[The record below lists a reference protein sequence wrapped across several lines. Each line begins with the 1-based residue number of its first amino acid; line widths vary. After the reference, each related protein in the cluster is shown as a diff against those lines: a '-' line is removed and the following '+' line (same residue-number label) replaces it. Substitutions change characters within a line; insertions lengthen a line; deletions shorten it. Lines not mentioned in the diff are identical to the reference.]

1 MNKKIDIEYFG
12 FVWKQEL
19 CLHFLII
26 LLKRYVIYFYMFS
39 TNKYYF
45 LIALFI
51 HWIEYTILQAKLYFM
66 EIQQDIT
73 QIIWFISLL

>member
-1 MNKKIDIEYFG
+1 MNKNIYNILVLYESES
-12 FVWKQEL
+12 FV

-39 TNKYYF
+39 MNKYYF

-51 HWIEYTILQAKLYFM
+51 HWIECTILQAKKHYK
-66 EIQQDIT
+66 
-73 QIIWFISLL
+73 